1 MKAQE
6 KVTTRLKVIQTR
18 FGEVTINLDKVIH
31 FRQGMV
37 GMPYAQNFCL
47 TPHPDLKHQFY
58 NLLQSADADDLCFLT
73 ISLAPEHYQSDD
85 SLISASDYK
94 EALAELEFNDDNVTM
109 ILVATIHNDVN
120 PMKSMISVN
129 LKAPILIDI
138 QKMEA
143 VQYVFSSPRYPLRYF
158 LE

>member
-1 MKAQE
+1 M
-6 KVTTRLKVIQTR
+6 
-18 FGEVTINLDKVIH
+18 
-31 FRQGMV
+31 
-37 GMPYAQNFCL
+37 
-47 TPHPDLKHQFY
+47 
-58 NLLQSADADDLCFLT
+58 T
-73 ISLAPEHYQSDD
+73 ISLAPEHYLSDD

-94 EALAELEFNDDNVTM
+94 EALSELEFNDDNVTM

-120 PMKSMISVN
+120 PIKSMISVN